1 MKMITPLQAQVMQLQ
16 NKYATATTQP
26 VTALLNRDDSNRY
39 LYRGHRKEMRKSTK
53 ISISTSFQWI
63 ILAWLCFFDAT
74 RKASC
79 LKLVFQRLNLVSR
92 HKSKFITICSKGIA
106 EPRPVNRWKMLTEDI
121 SNMPTQELARTNI
134 TCTYTQTRIAPK
146 AGRQTWERRC
156 SPVDV

>member
-63 ILAWLCFFDAT
+63 ILA
-74 RKASC
+74 
-79 LKLVFQRLNLVSR
+79 
-92 HKSKFITICSKGIA
+92 
-106 EPRPVNRWKMLTEDI
+106 
-121 SNMPTQELARTNI
+121 
-134 TCTYTQTRIAPK
+134 
-146 AGRQTWERRC
+146 
-156 SPVDV
+156 